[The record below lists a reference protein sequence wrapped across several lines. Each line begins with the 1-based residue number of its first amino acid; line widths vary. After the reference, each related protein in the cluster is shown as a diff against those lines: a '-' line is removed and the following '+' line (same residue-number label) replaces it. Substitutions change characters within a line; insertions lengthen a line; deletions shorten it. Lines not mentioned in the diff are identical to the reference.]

1 MNHINEIV
9 NNGLLGR
16 RLDGDEILSQEITVE
31 DKNGRKV
38 LYSNEKLEV
47 QLISLEKDEEEIDIN
62 PLEINEVNTN

>member
-16 RLDGDEILSQEITVE
+16 RLDGDEILSYEITVE

>member
-16 RLDGDEILSQEITVE
+16 RLDGDEILSYEITAE

>member
-16 RLDGDEILSQEITVE
+16 RLDGDEILSYEITVE
-31 DKNGRKV
+31 DKNHRKV

-47 QLISLEKDEEEIDIN
+47 QLISIEKDEEEIDIN
-62 PLEINEVNTN
+62 PLEINEENTN